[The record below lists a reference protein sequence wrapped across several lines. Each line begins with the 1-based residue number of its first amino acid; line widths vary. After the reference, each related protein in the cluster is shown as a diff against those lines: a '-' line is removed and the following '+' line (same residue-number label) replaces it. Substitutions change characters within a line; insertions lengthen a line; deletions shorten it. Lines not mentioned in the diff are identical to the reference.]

1 MKVVKLIKATNI
13 LNMISRENMWQTILK
28 ESNNNLFEK
37 ILKNDIENFEY
48 FEKSVLHGLVF
59 DVLMRVVR
67 EIFKYNDDKMT
78 NKDQEIEINL

>member
-37 ILKNDIENFEY
+37 IFKNDIENFEY
-48 FEKSVLHGLVF
+48 FEQSVLHGLVF